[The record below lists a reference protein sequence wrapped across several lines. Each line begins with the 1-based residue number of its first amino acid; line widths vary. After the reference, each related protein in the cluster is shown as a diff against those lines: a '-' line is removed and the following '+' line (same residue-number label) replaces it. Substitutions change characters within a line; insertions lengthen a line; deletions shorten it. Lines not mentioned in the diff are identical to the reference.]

1 MEWGAKMES
10 YVFYQGQM
18 VRESEVNISIRCK
31 AFNYGLGCFEGIRAY
46 YDREKDQLYA
56 FKLEEHY
63 RRLLNSCKI
72 LNIKLPYTVEYL
84 CEATLELLRL
94 NNFKCNV
101 YIRPLA
107 FKGSEQLEPT
117 LLDNDNRLV
126 VYCQPLNKY
135 ASKEV
140 LSVGVSSWARLQDN
154 MLPPRAKTTAAYLN
168 SALAA
173 MEAVQNGY
181 DEAVM
186 LTTEGF
192 VSEGPGENIFLVRDG
207 KLVTPA
213 VSESLLE
220 GITRSLVIKLAK
232 EELKLPVEERR
243 VSRTE
248 LYCADELFFSGTAME
263 VTAIS
268 EVDRRIVG
276 NGMPGPVYTALKE
289 LFGKLTV
296 GQLPKYASS
305 CTPVY

>member
-1 MEWGAKMES
+1 MSS
-10 YVFYQGQM
+10 YVFYQGEIVQ
-18 VRESEVNISIRCK
+18 ESEVSISIRSK

-46 YDREKDQLYA
+46 YDSESDQLYA

-63 RRLLNSCKI
+63 KRLLNSCKI
-72 LNIKLPYTVEYL
+72 LNINLDYSVEYL
-84 CEATLELLRL
+84 CKMTVELLKK
-94 NNFKCNV
+94 NNCKGNT

-107 FKGSEQLEPT
+107 FKGSNQLAPT
-117 LLDNDNRLV
+117 LLDDDNRLV
-126 VYCQPLNKY
+126 IYCTPLNKY

-140 LSVGVSSWARLQDN
+140 LSVGVSSWTRLEDN
-154 MLPPRAKTTAAYLN
+154 MIPPRAKTTGAYLN

-173 MEAVQNGY
+173 LEAAQNGF
-181 DEAVM
+181 DEAIF
-186 LTTEGF
+186 LTKDGF

-220 GITRSLVIKLAK
+220 GITRSLVIKLVK
-232 EELKLPVEERR
+232 EELNMEVEERR

-248 LYCADELFFSGTAME
+248 LYCADEVFFSGTAME
-263 VTAIS
+263 VTPIGDI
-268 EVDRRIVG
+268 DRRKVS
-276 NGMPGPVYTALKE
+276 NGMPGPVCSAVKE

-296 GQLPKYASS
+296 GKMEKYLSS